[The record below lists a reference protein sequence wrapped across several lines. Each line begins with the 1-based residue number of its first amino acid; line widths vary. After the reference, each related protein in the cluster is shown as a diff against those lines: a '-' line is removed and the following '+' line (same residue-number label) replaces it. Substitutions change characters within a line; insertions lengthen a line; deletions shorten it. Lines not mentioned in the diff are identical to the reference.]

1 MLNKT
6 KARKTFHNHGIQISC
21 DTTKAIEPYA
31 SKLIEFAAEN
41 AVNRGIKRVTV
52 SNLRDLISLK
62 NIDQIIAFNAVDPQD
77 ND

>member
-1 MLNKT
+1 MLNKS
-6 KARKTFHNHGIQISC
+6 KARKAFHNCGIQISC

-31 SKLIEFAAEN
+31 SKLVEFAVKN

-52 SNLRDLISLK
+52 DNLSDLIVLK
-62 NIDQIIAFNAVDPQD
+62 DIDQIVAFNATNSQN